1 MIAKTSPTACR
12 ETTPSRSRAP
22 PECHRPMTGQPSAS
36 ARSYATRI
44 ALQPASPIA
53 PPWMV
58 ASEQNATDVRALDPA
73 DRGEHAG
80 VVLRGDELDACP
92 RRRACPSR
100 VSGLRGSSALST
112 TTFAGSVAVTLMP
125 TRS

>member
-1 MIAKTSPTACR
+1 MMAKTSPTACR
-12 ETTPSRSRAP
+12 ETTPSRNRAP
-22 PECHRPMTGQPSAS
+22 PECHRPMTGQPSAR

-58 ASEQNATDVRALDPA
+58 ASEQNATDVAPSIRPIAASIPESSSSVMSSTVP
-73 DRGEHAG
+73 GSKSI
-80 VVLRGDELDACP
+80 
-92 RRRACPSR
+92 PSR

-112 TTFAGSVAVTLMP
+112 TTFGVVAATLMP
-125 TRS
+125 ARS